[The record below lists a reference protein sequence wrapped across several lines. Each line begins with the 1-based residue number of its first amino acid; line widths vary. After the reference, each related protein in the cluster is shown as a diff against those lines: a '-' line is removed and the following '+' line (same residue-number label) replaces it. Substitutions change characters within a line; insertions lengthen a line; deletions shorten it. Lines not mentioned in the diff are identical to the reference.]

1 LLGFIIFT
9 PTYKFN
15 GQIADHLRRLDTSHV
30 TPCKGQIPV
39 ASGQRHQKRVPTFHL
54 LLLLQ
59 PDPIRYF
66 GLRDVICL
74 LYTIKLV
81 LCKLLPFPAVIF
93 SFFI

>member
-1 LLGFIIFT
+1 MAKPNIEPYDCLLGFIIFT

-59 PDPIRYF
+59 PDPIRYVDYS
-66 GLRDVICL
+66 RSRSRSSV
-74 LYTIKLV
+74 
-81 LCKLLPFPAVIF
+81 
-93 SFFI
+93 